1 MSEKGSHVPHID
13 CAEERNTNT
22 TIWLWRWRASEVDT
36 MLGAEERVTNT
47 TERAFWLRVLIFEEE
62 EHATFKRSD
71 LR

>member
-1 MSEKGSHVPHID
+1 
-13 CAEERNTNT
+13 
-22 TIWLWRWRASEVDT
+22 